1 MAVVYISTLAV
12 AALAVVISCDL
23 RSMGV
28 SCSEFLTS
36 GEPPWSS
43 LVPIQMI
50 TAMRF
55 FKPVLIA
62 CLIAATVGMAGA
74 READLRLPDI
84 GSSAGTIMTQREQ
97 DDYGASML
105 HELRAYG
112 MVVEDPLLNDYLYGL
127 GHKLAAAGNRPD
139 LKFTFFLM
147 RDNEINAF
155 AAPGGYIAV
164 NAGLINAMNRED
176 ELAGVIGHE
185 IAHIT
190 QHHLLRAYED
200 MKKNSLP
207 IALAMLGAMVIA
219 GGRSDDAAQAA
230 LVSGTAL
237 MQQKQIDF
245 TRTDEIEADRFGIQT
260 LAKAGF
266 DPHAMADAFTALGR
280 VMRVNGVDVP
290 EFLRTHPIDVNR
302 IADAK
307 ARADALDSTARDRR
321 EQFSGVA
328 PTATT
333 GGFLGNLGSVALPS
347 TQETRKASEAYYQL
361 MRERSRV
368 LAAKSATTMSVYY
381 ANNFRDNAQF
391 DTPATRYGYALALT
405 RAGQAPKARDEL
417 EKLITAQPAQP
428 VFQLALAEAME
439 RNGERVAAEKRFE
452 ALQQNYPG
460 NRVYA
465 LALAN
470 ALLDRGEKVPATRAQ
485 ALLRPL
491 LERYGND
498 PELQRSF
505 ARACELSGDKVRAA
519 EAYADVAW
527 LNGRAEDA
535 LGQLKT
541 LTEKSELD
549 YYQRARIDARI
560 AQLTPQVLELRRR
573 GTKPEQQGSN
583 GNLRGEDDCSETF
596 CAALSSRRNIGSL
609 Q

>member
-1 MAVVYISTLAV
+1 MEA
-12 AALAVVISCDL
+12 
-23 RSMGV
+23 
-28 SCSEFLTS
+28 SEFLTPA
-36 GEPPWSS
+36 EPPWSS
-43 LVPIQMI
+43 LVSDQMI
-50 TAMRF
+50 TAMRL
-55 FKPVLIA
+55 FKPALTILLIA
-62 CLIAATVGMAGA
+62 TSVGLAAA
-74 READLRLPDI
+74 RDGDLRLPDI
-84 GSSAGTIMTQREQ
+84 GSSAGAIMTQREQ

-112 MVVEDPLLNDYLYGL
+112 LVVDDPLLSDYLYGL
-127 GHKLAAAGNRPD
+127 GHKLVAASNRPD

-155 AAPGGYIAV
+155 AVPGGYVAV
-164 NAGLINAMNRED
+164 YSGLINAMERED

-185 IAHIT
+185 IAHVT
-190 QHHLLRAYED
+190 QQHSLRAYED
-200 MKKNSLP
+200 MKRNSLP

-237 MQQKQIDF
+237 IQQKQIDF
-245 TRTDEIEADRFGIQT
+245 TRSDEIEADRIGIQT

-266 DPHAMADAFTALGR
+266 DPHALADAFTALGR

-307 ARADALDSTARDRR
+307 SRANALEASMRERR
-321 EQFSGVA
+321 EQFGAVA
-328 PTATT
+328 PTRIT
-333 GGFLGNLGSVALPS
+333 GGLRVTLDNAGLPPA
-347 TQETRKASEAYYQL
+347 QDARKSSEAYYQL

-368 LAAKSATTMSVYY
+368 LAGTSASTMAAYY
-381 ANNFRDNAQF
+381 ANNFRDNPGF
-391 DTPATRYGYALALT
+391 DTPAKRYGYALALT
-405 RAGQAPKARDEL
+405 RAGQAAKAREEL
-417 EKLITAQPAQP
+417 DRLIAAQPAQP
-428 VFQLALAEAME
+428 IFQLALAEAME
-439 RNGERVAAEKRFE
+439 RNGERAAAEKRFE
-452 ALQQNYPG
+452 SLQQDYPG
-460 NRVYA
+460 NRAYA

-470 ALLDRGEKVPATRAQ
+470 ALLDRGEAVPARRAQ

-491 LERYGND
+491 LERYGSD

-505 ARACELSGDKVRAA
+505 ARACELAGDKVRAS

-535 LGQLKT
+535 LNQLKA

-560 AQLTPQVLELRRR
+560 TQLTPQVLELRRR
-573 GTKPEQQGSN
+573 GTKPDQQGSS
-583 GNLRGEDDCSETF
+583 NLNQEYDCGATL

>member
-1 MAVVYISTLAV
+1 
-12 AALAVVISCDL
+12 
-23 RSMGV
+23 
-28 SCSEFLTS
+28 
-36 GEPPWSS
+36 
-43 LVPIQMI
+43 
-50 TAMRF
+50 MRF
-55 FKPVLIA
+55 LKPAAIA
-62 CLIAATVGMAGA
+62 LLVATSVGMAAA
-74 READLRLPDI
+74 REGDLRLPDI
-84 GSSAGTIMTQREQ
+84 GSSAGAIMTQREQ

-112 MVVEDPLLNDYLYGL
+112 MVVDDPLLNDYLYGL

-190 QHHLLRAYED
+190 QQHLLRAYED

-307 ARADALDSTARDRR
+307 ARANALESSARDLR
-321 EQFSGVA
+321 EQFGGIG
-328 PTATT
+328 TTTIT
-333 GGFLGNLGSVALPS
+333 GGLRIEPDASAAPPPDA
-347 TQETRKASEAYYQL
+347 RKASEAYYQL

-368 LAAKSATTMSVYY
+368 LAATSATAMATYY
-381 ANNFRDNAQF
+381 ANNFRDIPGF
-391 DTPATRYGYALALT
+391 DTPATRYGHALALT
-405 RAGQAPKARDEL
+405 RAGQATKARDEL
-417 EKLITAQPAQP
+417 DKLVAAQPTQP
-428 VFQLALAEAME
+428 VFKLALAEAME
-439 RNGERVAAEKRFE
+439 RNGERAAAEKRFE
-452 ALQQNYPG
+452 SLQQDYPG
-460 NRVYA
+460 NRAYA

-470 ALLDRGEKVPATRAQ
+470 ALLDRGEAVPARRAQ

-505 ARACELSGDKVRAA
+505 ARACELSGDKVRAS

-535 LGQLKT
+535 LNQLKA
-541 LTEKSELD
+541 LADKAELD

-573 GTKPEQQGSN
+573 GTKPEQQGN
-583 GNLRGEDDCSETF
+583 NNLRDENDCGATL
-596 CAALSSRRNIGSL
+596 CTALSSRRNIGSL

>member
-1 MAVVYISTLAV
+1 M
-12 AALAVVISCDL
+12 
-23 RSMGV
+23 
-28 SCSEFLTS
+28 
-36 GEPPWSS
+36 
-43 LVPIQMI
+43 

-55 FKPVLIA
+55 FKPALTIA
-62 CLIAATVGMAGA
+62 LIAATTVASA
-74 READLRLPDI
+74 RDGDLRLPDI

-97 DDYGASML
+97 DAYGASML

-112 MVVEDPLLNDYLYGL
+112 LVVDDPLLNDYLYGL
-127 GHKLAAAGNRPD
+127 GHRLAAASSRPD

-147 RDNEINAF
+147 RDNDINAF

-176 ELAGVIGHE
+176 ELAGVVGHE

-207 IALAMLGAMVIA
+207 IALAMLGAMVVA

-245 TRTDEIEADRFGIQT
+245 TRSDEMEADRFGIQT

-266 DPHAMADAFTALGR
+266 DPHAMAEAFSALGR

-307 ARADALDSTARDRR
+307 ARASALDATARDRAN
-321 EQFSGVA
+321 QFAAVTPSSSVSGLR
-328 PTATT
+328 
-333 GGFLGNLGSVALPS
+333 LGLEKSDLPPL
-347 TQETRKASEAYYQL
+347 QNARKSSEAYYQL

-368 LAAKSATTMSVYY
+368 LAAKSSNEMLTYY
-381 ANNFRDNAQF
+381 ASNFRNKSSF

-405 RAGQAPKARDEL
+405 RAGQAVKAREEL
-417 EKLITAQPAQP
+417 EKLIEGEPGQP

-439 RNGERVAAEKRFE
+439 RNGERAAAEQRFE
-452 ALQQNYPG
+452 SLQQDYPG

-470 ALLDRGEKVPATRAQ
+470 ALLDRGEAVPARRAQ

-498 PELQRSF
+498 PGLQRSF
-505 ARACELSGDKVRAA
+505 ARACELSGDKIRAS

-527 LNGRAEDA
+527 LNGRPEDA
-535 LGQLKT
+535 LNQLKR
-541 LTEKSELD
+541 LLDKSELD
-549 YYQRARIDARI
+549 YYQRARVEARI

-573 GTKPEQQGSN
+573 GSKAEQPSN
-583 GNLRGEDDCSETF
+583 ARLSHRENDCATTL
-596 CAALSSRRNIGSL
+596 CAGMSSRRNIGSL